1 MAHNRW
7 WQEWQEILAAIKP
20 GKQHSS
26 KCRNWPQTA
35 PHGGQI
41 ESLWE
46 CNHAGGDWGSVWNLC
61 ASTSGAWG
69 SVWNFF
75 TVQPVG
81 LGVQRGNSV
90 LQPVGLGVQYGTSL
104 WFNQWGLGFSMKLL
118 YGSTSG
124 AWCSVWNLCA
134 STSEDRG
141 SAWNLCVSTSVA

>member
-7 WQEWQEILAAIKP
+7 WLEWQEILAAINP

-35 PHGGQI
+35 PPGGQI

-46 CNHAGGDWGSVWNLC
+46 CNHAGGDWGSAWDLC

-69 SVWNFF
+69 SAWNFSM
-75 TVQPVG
+75 VQPVG
-81 LGVQRGNSV
+81 LGVQYGTSV
-90 LQPVGLGVQYGTSL
+90 LQPVGLGVQHGTSL
-104 WFNQWGLGFSMKLL
+104 WFNQWGLGFSMEPLCFNQRGLGFSMELL

-124 AWCSVWNLCA
+124 AW
-134 STSEDRG
+134 G
-141 SAWNLCVSTSVA
+141 SAWNFPCFN